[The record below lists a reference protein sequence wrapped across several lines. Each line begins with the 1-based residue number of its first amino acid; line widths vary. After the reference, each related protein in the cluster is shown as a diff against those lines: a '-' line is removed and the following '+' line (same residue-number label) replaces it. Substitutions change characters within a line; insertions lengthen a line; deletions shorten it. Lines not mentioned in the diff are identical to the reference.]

1 MVGNWQQSNAGAV
14 RPADLRAAME
24 AQQTSNHH
32 QEAARVQKISAGA
45 AEQCESKMR
54 NTVLSSSL
62 VHMDW
67 SFRTEEPSLCVT
79 TNHQQV

>member
-45 AEQCESKMR
+45 A
-54 NTVLSSSL
+54 
-62 VHMDW
+62 
-67 SFRTEEPSLCVT
+67 
-79 TNHQQV
+79 